1 MRCLSLSFVSSS
13 CVAALLAVAIES
25 NASAQLPVPIPGKAL
40 KEVVKIVPLGL
51 LPASTSTTPGE
62 PAPIEGGF
70 TIMVMPDTQYYSQ
83 QYPDTFHKQTQ
94 WIADTAAK
102 YNTVFVAHL
111 GDITETAADAEWKV
125 AQAAFARLDG
135 KLPYLP
141 TPGNHDYGGRLQ
153 VQTHRSP
160 YTNFFPVA
168 GFQKM
173 ATFGGTYDK
182 EPEKSDNQYH
192 RVTVGGRKWMVIAL
206 EYAPRTDVLRWAGDV
221 CRANPEHS
229 VIITTHAYLDPRT
242 NRRFPGALAEAKK
255 EKKPDEGVKPA
266 KERPDLNQGE
276 DMWQKL
282 VSKHGN
288 IALVLCGHASY
299 TAHVTSTGEAGN
311 TVHEVVVDY
320 QRDVNGGDGWMRL
333 LQFLPDGKTVR
344 TRDYSPTLNLTCTMS
359 DRCYDMVFELPKAP
373 TGSAVSVLAAAALQ
387 VTAAAPAAPAS
398 TKEKPKASANPVMDP
413 IKDVPGLP
421 RVLLIG
427 DSISIGYTMPV
438 RKLLEGKANVHR
450 IPTNGGPTKNGIA
463 NIDKWLG
470 NGKWDVIHFNWGI
483 HDLKYMPDG
492 KRQVEPEDYEKNL
505 RALVKKMKSKGTKLI
520 WATTTP
526 IPDGELN
533 PPRRFGQVKEYNEIA
548 ARVMQDEGVVVDDL
562 NAWITPDL
570 AKLQNPKDVH
580 YNAAG
585 SDRLGEKVAEEIT
598 KALPASN
605 RR

>member
-1 MRCLSLSFVSSS
+1 MAC
-13 CVAALLAVAIES
+13 AVIGS
-25 NASAQLPVPIPGKAL
+25 RLPGQVPLPIPVPGRAL
-40 KEVVKIVPLGL
+40 KEVAKIVPSGL
-51 LPASTSTTPGE
+51 LPASASAISGE
-62 PAPIEGGF
+62 PPVIEGGF
-70 TIMVMPDTQYYSQ
+70 TIMVMPDTQHYSQ
-83 QYPDTFHKQTQ
+83 RFPETFHKQTQ

-111 GDITETAADAEWKV
+111 GDITETAADAEWEV
-125 AQAAFARLDG
+125 AKAAFARLEG
-135 KLPYLP
+135 KVPYLP

-168 GFQKM
+168 SFQKM
-173 ATFGGTYDK
+173 PTFGGLYDK
-182 EPEKSDNQYH
+182 EPQKSDNQYH
-192 RVTVGGRKWMVIAL
+192 RFAAGGRKWMVIAL

-221 CRANPEHS
+221 CRANPDHS

-242 NRRFPGALAEAKK
+242 NRRFPGAEAVAKK
-255 EKKPDEGVKPA
+255 VKKEGDEATPA
-266 KERPDLNQGE
+266 KARPDLNQGE

-299 TAHVTSTGEAGN
+299 TAHTTSAGEAGN

-320 QRDVNGGDGWMRL
+320 QRDVNGGNGWMRV

-344 TRDYSPTLNLTCTMS
+344 TRDYSPVLNQTCTMQ
-359 DRCYDMVFELPKAP
+359 DRSYDMVFELPKASP
-373 TGSAVSVLAAAALQ
+373 GTAAPMLAVAALQ
-387 VTAAAPAAPAS
+387 VAAPPSPEKKKPRSNPNPAMAPIQD
-398 TKEKPKASANPVMDP
+398 T
-413 IKDVPGLP
+413 PGLP

-427 DSISIGYTMPV
+427 DSISIGYTVPV

-450 IPTNGGPTKNGIA
+450 IPTNGGPTKNGVA

-470 NGKWDVIHFNWGI
+470 TGKWDVIHFNWGI

-492 KRQVEPEDYEKNL
+492 KRQVEPADYEKNL
-505 RALVKKMKSKGTKLI
+505 RALVAKMKATGATLI

-548 ARVMQDEGVVVDDL
+548 ARVMKDEGVAVDDL

-570 AKLQNPKDVH
+570 ATLQKPKDVH
-580 YNAAG
+580 YSEVG
-585 SDRLGEKVAEEIT
+585 SSRLAEKVAGEIG
-598 KALPASN
+598 KALPASSKPA
-605 RR
+605 RAE